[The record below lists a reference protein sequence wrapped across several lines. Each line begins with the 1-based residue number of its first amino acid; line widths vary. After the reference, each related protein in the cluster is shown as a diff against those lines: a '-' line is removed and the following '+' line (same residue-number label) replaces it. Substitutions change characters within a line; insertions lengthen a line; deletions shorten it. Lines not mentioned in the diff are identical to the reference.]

1 MPNFVHTRPGIS
13 FQSVSINTSG
23 TFALIAA
30 HSQRRIRLYAAHL
43 GCSVTNGF
51 QWASSTTMLSG
62 TVNMGVNTKIE
73 LPYNPLGWLETLS
86 NEALGIVLAAT
97 PTGGFGGHI
106 TYAYIGA
113 SGTG

>member
-1 MPNFVHTRPGIS
+1 MPNLIHNRPGVS
-13 FQSVSINTSG
+13 FLSVSIVTSG
-23 TFALIAA
+23 TFTVVAA
-30 HSQRRIRLYAAHL
+30 HSTRRIRLYAAHL
-43 GCSVTNGF
+43 GTSLTTGF

-62 TVNMGVNTKIE
+62 TVNMAVNSKIE

-86 NEALGIVLAAT
+86 NEALGIVLSAT

-106 TYAYIGA
+106 TYQYIGA